1 MTSIA
6 YKQYCNISYMGGSYV
21 SAPNKGPLSTSQTP
35 GTIENKNRG
44 ITAATNGE
52 PEKFGVTD
60 STSDYFM
67 AKKQDVELRMGK
79 TVEKPGN
86 HNNKFIS
93 PLSSSMRLSMM
104 KNVAVGKSSYNK
116 TPNMMTFKRSFF
128 RDVNSALRK
137 ARSGGS
143 NVPAKVSAKENPS
156 SQFCPPKR
164 PTYMPVTGDQ
174 SPPIIVPEELK
185 STSSFGKEYQRSA
198 SSRHSAFMADHL
210 KKRMDC
216 NYTQC
221 TGLASNTQNV
231 EDIDTTGCTS
241 DHVKQAAEL
250 STIPCVKNES
260 ILMVLQV
267 SQQGT
272 AVGPKRW
279 VFKDYEGANWPAGS
293 ISESGL
299 YSGFKILP
307 TKYGFYTGVYK
318 ITNIPE
324 THAFTILNK
333 GKEELISIK
342 GSDSKMLKKTVGN
355 FEYPFYYGDVEITV
369 TDDFGHMSA
378 YCYYHGY
385 MGGEDMIMYSEKC
398 SPPVVYPTPYYNAT
412 GLNIESDPSYTA
424 VPEAIIPVS
433 TNPYGGTITPM
444 VGSSAGYLSAKIQLK
459 LPDQDSVYSPAI
471 QSQTIWVGDTGRNLS
486 YPALIPG
493 VSLENYGIVSA
504 RVFPNLPNGLTLSG
518 AGYIY
523 GQPLL
528 YSPPTLYE
536 ISVFSETAFVHTYV
550 ITLQATLGSPPIL
563 TYETTDFWMLNYRSP
578 NGGFSNKG
586 VPHRLLVPMPTNIG
600 GSYGT
605 NTFWKIQPVIQD
617 GLKLLTNIGKFA
629 YAGQGDL
636 YSLYDGQS
644 LLGQQSDD
652 VPDAVNVSYRTDSY
666 VVTWD
671 RSLPVFSDPD
681 TWNKNYRIRSR
692 ISIDPQQWY
701 ISIKDINN
709 NYTLRGPNL
718 TFQVVYDMNEKPM
731 VGYGDVGK
739 NGTSLKMVQWFVYHP
754 KKPVLNY
761 EIEQGYGLT
770 MRNEN
775 HEWDIPGFDYT
786 KSVIQES
793 LINLVRGDKTTI
805 EPKYSSYTGPV
816 EVFSVD
822 PPLPDGLS
830 LDPRTGI
837 ISGTPT
843 ENSIT
848 ILEEY
853 NKNKPHNRWGTDPK
867 FLPRYLISIGSP
879 LSSNRIGRL
888 YGYWTIVLDI
898 FEPEIVFT
906 YGNNDI
912 FKVHAGQQID
922 LNVESSTGGV
932 IDTFESVS
940 LPEGFELNT
949 SSGRITG
956 VCPYTTQDFTAVILA
971 RTKISLY
978 GKETYAHKTVTFRIV
993 EKAPRFE
1000 MVPSTVTWYK
1010 NVDITQLVV
1019 NQVPEPRNLNG
1030 GGVDKYIVTP
1040 PLPSG
1045 MNIDE
1050 KTGRITGIPRV
1061 EMGPTFFTVTG
1072 TNTNTSFN
1080 ALLIIEILQT
1090 ISREIAPKI
1099 SYGSNN
1105 YTFIIGKHNEAIMIN
1120 EGGQYDHLEIY
1131 PELPEGITIE
1141 KSGKIVGTPTK
1152 LKESTVYVIAVK
1164 NTAKNLQSATSIR
1177 LSSILRAPS
1186 FNYVVGTQQ
1195 SDPAVF
1201 FLDENTVSIAPATVR
1216 VLSGPI
1222 HKYEVSP
1229 ALPVGL
1235 ALNETTGEIT
1245 GNPKA
1250 ITANTPY
1257 TITATGELNSTSS
1270 ITLYISVVEKATQ
1283 LLSKLSIVPDS
1294 LF

>member
-1 MTSIA
+1 
-6 YKQYCNISYMGGSYV
+6 MGGSYV

-44 ITAATNGE
+44 ITTATNGE

-137 ARSGGS
+137 ARNGGS
-143 NVPAKVSAKENPS
+143 NVPAKVSARENPS

-174 SPPIIVPEELK
+174 KPPIIVPEDLK
-185 STSSFGKEYQRSA
+185 STSSFGKEYQRRA

-279 VFKDYEGANWPAGS
+279 VFRDYEGANWPAGA

-385 MGGEDMIMYSEKC
+385 MGGEDMIVYSEKC

-433 TNPYGGTITPM
+433 TNPYGGTTTPM
-444 VGSSAGYLSAKIQLK
+444 VGSNAGYLSAKIELK
-459 LPDQDSVYSPAI
+459 LPDQASVYSPAI
-471 QSQTIWVGDTGRNLS
+471 QTQTLWIGDTGRNLS
-486 YPALIPG
+486 YPTFIPG

-518 AGYIY
+518 AGYVY
-523 GQPLL
+523 GQPLGL
-528 YSPPTLYE
+528 TPLTQYE
-536 ISVFSETAFVHTYV
+536 ISVFTETAFAHTYT
-550 ITLQATLGSPPIL
+550 IIFQSSSGAPPIP
-563 TYETTDFWMLNYRSP
+563 TYETTNFWLLNHRSP
-578 NGGFSNKG
+578 NGGLSNANNNLVDKYKLI
-586 VPHRLLVPMPTNIG
+586 VPRPINNGGPYG
-600 GSYGT
+600 GSNWRIDPVVKDGIKQIRNLGT
-605 NTFWKIQPVIQD
+605 
-617 GLKLLTNIGKFA
+617 FA
-629 YAGQGDL
+629 TYTRTHNGEEYRMGTL
-636 YSLYDGQS
+636 YSKDYGQII
-644 LLGQQSDD
+644 LNQQFDD
-652 VPDAVNVSYRTDSY
+652 VPDAVNPGYSPYDYIAS
-666 VVTWD
+666 WD
-671 RSLPVFSDPD
+671 LNIPDFNDPD
-681 TWNKNYRIRSR
+681 TWNKNYRFRTR

-701 ISIKDINN
+701 ISVRDATNRFV
-709 NYTLRGPNL
+709 RGPNL

-731 VGYGDVGK
+731 AGYGDVGK
-739 NGTSLKMVQWFVYHP
+739 NGTSLKMVKWFVYHP
-754 KKPVLNY
+754 RKPVANY
-761 EIEQGYGLT
+761 EIQQGYGLE
-770 MRNEN
+770 MREEN

-793 LINLVRGDKTTI
+793 RIDLVRGDKTTI
-805 EPKYSSYTGPV
+805 EPKYSHYTGPI
-816 EVFSVD
+816 EVFSID

-830 LDPRTGI
+830 LDPRTGV

-843 ENSIT
+843 KNSIT

-956 VCPYTTQDFTAVILA
+956 VCPYTTQDFTAVILT
-971 RTKISLY
+971 RTKLSLY
-978 GKETYAHKTVTFRIV
+978 GKETYAYKTVTFRIV

-1010 NVDITQLVV
+1010 NVDITQLIV

-1090 ISREIAPKI
+1090 ISREVAPKI

-1141 KSGKIVGTPTK
+1141 KSGKIAGTPTK

-1201 FLDENTVSIAPATVR
+1201 FLDENTVSIPPATVR

-1235 ALNETTGEIT
+1235 TLNETTGEIS

-1250 ITANTPY
+1250 VTANTPY
-1257 TITATGELNSTSS
+1257 TITATGELNSTST